1 VLRIR
6 SDGPQLPAP
15 DAIQEIGG
23 HGCLVEPVGTSAD
36 KIRLTLDADVQ
47 LGDVLARMMAA
58 ELAILDC
65 TQERSEIEEAFL
77 RLTGDEAA

>member
-1 VLRIR
+1 VL
-6 SDGPQLPAP
+6 S
-15 DAIQEIGG
+15 
-23 HGCLVEPVGTSAD
+23 
-36 KIRLTLDADVQ
+36 
-47 LGDVLARMMAA
+47 RMMAA